1 MNMQERFVLQKT
13 DKNTFRKDSKIG
25 ANLRLKKMKSV
36 MKQGAEAET
45 LYGLMELQDYIY
57 PIDGWLQDY
66 EMELGNAGK

>member
-36 MKQGAEAET
+36 MRQGRKQRRFMA
-45 LYGLMELQDYIY
+45 
-57 PIDGWLQDY
+57 
-66 EMELGNAGK
+66 

>member
-36 MKQGAEAET
+36 MRQGGGSRDALWPDGVT
-45 LYGLMELQDYIY
+45 GLYISD
-57 PIDGWLQDY
+57 
-66 EMELGNAGK
+66 